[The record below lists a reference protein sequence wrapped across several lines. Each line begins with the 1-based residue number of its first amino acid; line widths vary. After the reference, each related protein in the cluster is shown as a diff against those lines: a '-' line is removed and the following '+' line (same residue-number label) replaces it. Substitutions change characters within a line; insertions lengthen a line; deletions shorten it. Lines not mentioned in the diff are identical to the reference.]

1 LEEIMFRKILYP
13 TDFSKDA
20 ERGLEYVKKL
30 KEVGAEEVVIMH
42 VIDGE
47 SLEAMVTPCIWE
59 GKDVRKCEEKIERK
73 LKKDARKRLDEV
85 KKKMEFSIKIVINIG
100 KTSVEIGKVKV
111 MLKD

>member
-1 LEEIMFRKILYP
+1 MYT

-47 SLEAMVTPCIWE
+47 SLEAMVTPCIRE

-85 KKKMEFSIKIVINIG
+85 KKKNGIQYKNRDKYR
-100 KTSVEIGKVKV
+100 KTFC
-111 MLKD
+111 